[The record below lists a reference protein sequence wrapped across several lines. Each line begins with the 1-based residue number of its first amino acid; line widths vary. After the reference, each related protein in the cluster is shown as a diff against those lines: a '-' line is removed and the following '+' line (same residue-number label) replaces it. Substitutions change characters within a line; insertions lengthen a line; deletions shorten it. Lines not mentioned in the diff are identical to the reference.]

1 MSTPVAVKATRARL
15 LLRDRILLL
24 GVGADAR
31 ALAAGVD
38 QTTGGIVVVGADAR
52 KTVRSLRQVY
62 PNMLLIEQPGVHE
75 SRIATPGQPFP
86 FEDEPDPDNP
96 TLFEVKQTL
105 EGYLDAQ
112 IRNGATVAMLPAGF
126 VAAEDPTTLTAVVKA
141 ANAIDREDVILHLPL
156 SYKWFSG
163 PAGRAKLTMAIQRS
177 KHPVAISM
185 AYKGDP
191 ASQPGVPEA
200 IHAVLAGAASN
211 LLLWHSDLG
220 ALDALANGA
229 LGGAVGVT
237 SSKRHITEP
246 DETAFSPSVHDRSP
260 NVLLP
265 RHLRFGKSQ
274 DMSIRLFANGGEP
287 TCDCGTCDGRGL
299 TRFTSSGESVH
310 EAHQHNL
317 AVLTALCRRIL
328 TSGDRKACW
337 ADLLAEADAAH
348 TATAIETQVMA
359 FKPAGALERWIELNP
374 VPGAAA

>member
-38 QTTGGIVVVGADAR
+38 RTTGGIVVVGADAR
-52 KTVRSLRQVY
+52 KAVRSLSQMF
-62 PNMLLIEQPGVHE
+62 PDLLLIEQAGAHE
-75 SRIATPGQPFP
+75 VRTATPGQPFP
-86 FEDEPDPDNP
+86 FEDEPDPDVP
-96 TLFEVKQTL
+96 RLFEVEQTL

-112 IRNGATVAMLPAGF
+112 VRNGATLAMLPTGF
-126 VAAEDPTTLTAVVKA
+126 IAAEDFSTLTAVVKA

-156 SYKWFSG
+156 SYKWLSA
-163 PAGRAKLTMAIQRS
+163 PAARTKLTMAIQRS
-177 KHPVAISM
+177 KHPVALSM

-191 ASQPGVPEA
+191 ASQPGVAEG
-200 IHAVLAGAASN
+200 IHVVLAGAADN
-211 LLLWHSDLG
+211 LLLWHADLG

-237 SSKRHITEP
+237 ASKRHITEP
-246 DETAFSPSVHDRSP
+246 GETAFSPSVHDRSP

-274 DMSIRLFANGGEP
+274 DMSIKWFANGGEP
-287 TCDCGTCDGRGL
+287 TCPCGTCNGRGL

-317 AVLTALCRRIL
+317 AVMTALCRRIL
-328 TSGDRKACW
+328 TSGDRRACW
-337 ADLLAEADAAH
+337 ADLLADADAAH
-348 TATAIETQVMA
+348 AATAIEIQVMA
-359 FKPAGALERWIELNP
+359 FKPTGALKRWMELNP